1 MRKSLLKFL
10 VVFSFDFFL
19 ILPAS
24 HGQVES
30 DPTISKQIASLDLA
44 MQSLLEKYSLTGGVI
59 AASFR
64 GRLVFEKS
72 YGFSKKFLFS
82 QSEPARVEQVW
93 RIASISKTLTG
104 IAVLTLVEAGKL
116 SLDETF
122 INILDPNRA
131 WNLRDP
137 RIASITVRQL
147 LQHRSGFFKTRDDD
161 PQTDR
166 NPPCPQGLKRYI
178 ERKDL
183 IDVPGSNYVYSN
195 FGYCILGEVIKVRA
209 GMDPEIYFQ
218 KTFSQVGVG
227 SLTFGN
233 LRDRARDE
241 VQYQRSL
248 DETRDPYNSYDF
260 DSLGTAGGVVIR
272 ARDLLQILD
281 ELTYF
286 PNRLLK
292 SQDSWQAFIQ
302 TDSREAGQPVHYGLG
317 VRVRKLPQ
325 GRVNIFHSGS
335 LVGTATHFVKYADG
349 WTIVV
354 FFNQRI
360 RDYGKLSS
368 DIDRVLSA
376 AKSPLEVQ
384 QPKT

>member
-1 MRKSLLKFL
+1 MFDIKDKQLVKYLSIISLCFL
-10 VVFSFDFFL
+10 VSVPS
-19 ILPAS
+19 PAS
-24 HGQVES
+24 HGRVES
-30 DPTISKQIASLDLA
+30 DQTVSKQIASLDRA
-44 MQSLLEKYSLTGGVI
+44 MQSLLDKHALTGGVI
-59 AASFR
+59 AGSFR
-64 GRLVFEKS
+64 GRMVIERS
-72 YGFSKKFLFS
+72 YGLSKKSLFG
-82 QSEPARVEQVW
+82 QPEPARVEQVW

-122 INILDPNRA
+122 INILDPDRG

-137 RIASITVRQL
+137 RVASITVRQL

-166 NPPCPQGLKRYI
+166 SPPCPRGLKGYV
-178 ERKDL
+178 ERRDL
-183 IDVPGSNYVYSN
+183 LEAPGSSYVYSN
-195 FGYCILGEVIKVRA
+195 FGYCILGEVIRARA
-209 GMDPEIYFQ
+209 GMEPENYFQ
-218 KTFSQVGVG
+218 EIFSQVGIG

-292 SQDSWQAFIQ
+292 SEDSWQAFIQ
-302 TDSREAGQPVHYGLG
+302 PDSHEVSQPVHYGLG

-335 LVGTATHFVKYADG
+335 LVGTTTHFAKYADG
-349 WTIVV
+349 WTIVA

-360 RDYGKLSS
+360 RDYSKLSA
-368 DIDRVLSA
+368 DIDQVLSA
-376 AKSPLEVQ
+376 AKRP
-384 QPKT
+384 